1 MMQSN
6 FILLHPDDNVLV
18 CRSPGRADETI
29 LINEEKIVLLQEMEL
44 GHKVAGRT
52 ISKGEKIVKYGVNI
66 GSALQDISAGE
77 HVHLHNMKSDY
88 HPPHDRERL
97 YEISD
102 YK

>member
-1 MMQSN
+1 MTQSN
-6 FILLHPDDNVLV
+6 FVLLHPDDNVLV
-18 CRSPGRADETI
+18 CCKPGRADEMI
-29 LINEEKIVLLQEMEL
+29 LINEEKIVLMQEVEL
-44 GHKVAGRT
+44 GHKVARRT
-52 ISKGEKIVKYGVNI
+52 VSKREKIMKYGVTI

-97 YEISD
+97 HEISE

>member
-6 FILLHPDDNVLV
+6 FLQLHPDDNVLV

-29 LINEEKIVLLQEMEL
+29 LINEEKIVLMQEVEL
-44 GHKVAGRT
+44 GHKIAGRT
-52 ISKGEKIVKYGVNI
+52 ISKGEKIMKYGVTI
-66 GSALQDISAGE
+66 GSALQDICPGE

-97 YEISD
+97 HEICD

>member
-18 CRSPGRADETI
+18 CRRPGRADETI
-29 LINEEKIVLLQEMEL
+29 LINEEKLVLMQKVEL
-44 GHKVAGRT
+44 GHKVARRT
-52 ISKGEKIVKYGVNI
+52 ISKGEKIVKYGVTI
-66 GSALQDISAGE
+66 GSALQDISPGE

-97 YEISD
+97 HEISD